1 MSIRQCQGRK
11 ICLYENAAAASRK
24 PIAKGLSG
32 LFGACSRKNAESPS
46 PRDCLGCLGLITEKM
61 QKAPRIALQILGILI

>member
-1 MSIRQCQGRK
+1 MKMQRPQ
-11 ICLYENAAAASRK
+11 
-24 PIAKGLSG
+24 
-32 LFGACSRKNAESPS
+32 AESPS